1 MMNVELIFPVLN
13 EANSLRAQLEKVRG
27 FVSKNLQYSFNITV
41 VDNGSTDETKLV
53 IKKMIKEKIV
63 DKYIH
68 LSERGRGRAIKTAID
83 KSKSDIVAYMDIDL
97 STDLKFLTPLIDS
110 IYKYGYDISIGSR
123 LSKGSKVIG
132 RKMIREITSRSY
144 NFII

>member
-53 IKKMIKEKIV
+53 VKK
-63 DKYIH
+63 
-68 LSERGRGRAIKTAID
+68 
-83 KSKSDIVAYMDIDL
+83 
-97 STDLKFLTPLIDS
+97 
-110 IYKYGYDISIGSR
+110 
-123 LSKGSKVIG
+123 
-132 RKMIREITSRSY
+132 
-144 NFII
+144 

>member
-83 KSKSDIVAYMDIDL
+83 KSKSIL
-97 STDLKFLTPLIDS
+97 NHL
-110 IYKYGYDISIGSR
+110 
-123 LSKGSKVIG
+123 
-132 RKMIREITSRSY
+132 
-144 NFII
+144 